1 MTSATTPSASSGT
14 AAPLPPSPSPAAK
27 PANGKRKR
35 ALLVVAALVV
45 LAGIGW
51 LAYYLLVARWHEQTD
66 DAYAQGNIVNI
77 TPQTAGTVV
86 AISVEDGMRV
96 TAGQVLVQL
105 DPNDAE
111 VAYQQAVANLANTVR
126 QVRGLFSSVDAAQAD
141 IAARQVAVA
150 QARADVARRSG
161 LVATGAV
168 SAEELAHARAQLQAA
183 EAALSASRGQL
194 SRNRALVDA
203 TTVGNQPQV
212 QAAAAQLRQA
222 YLAVQRSAI
231 VSPIDGYVGERS
243 VQLGQRVQPGA
254 ALMTVI
260 PLHEVWVEANFKE
273 TQLHDM
279 RLGQPVTLT
288 ADVYGDD
295 VVYDGTL
302 VSLGLGTGS
311 AFSLLPA
318 QNASGNW
325 IKIVQR
331 IPTRIALDSKQL
343 AAHPLRLGM
352 SMSVDVEVRDQS
364 GPVLPA
370 AVAGKPLLTTAA
382 YDKQLHDAD
391 ALIEKTIEDNLARAA
406 GA

>member
-1 MTSATTPSASSGT
+1 MTSETTPQASSGT
-14 AAPLPPSPSPAAK
+14 AAPLPAAPAAK

-96 TAGQVLVQL
+96 QAGQVLVQL

-126 QVRGLFSSVDAAQAD
+126 QVRGLYSSVEAAQAD

-168 SAEELAHARAQLQAA
+168 SAEELAHARTQVQAA

-203 TTVGNQPQV
+203 TTVANQPQV

-273 TQLHDM
+273 TQLRDM

-295 VVYDGTL
+295 VVYDGKL

-331 IPTRIALDSKQL
+331 IPTRIALDPQQL

-352 SMSVDVEVRDQS
+352 SMSVDVDVHDQS
-364 GPVLPA
+364 GAVLPA
-370 AVAGKPLLTTAA
+370 AVAGKPVLSTSA
-382 YDKQLHDAD
+382 YDRQLHDAD
-391 ALIEKTIEDNLARAA
+391 ALIEKTIRDNLARAA

>member
-1 MTSATTPSASSGT
+1 MTSETTPQASSGT
-14 AAPLPPSPSPAAK
+14 AAPLPPAPAAK

-51 LAYYLLVARWHEQTD
+51 LAYYLMVARWHEQTD

-96 TAGQVLVQL
+96 QAGQVLVQL

-126 QVRGLFSSVDAAQAD
+126 LVRGLYSSVEAAQAD

-168 SAEELAHARAQLQAA
+168 SAEELAHARTQLQAA

-203 TTVGNQPQV
+203 TTVANQPQV

-295 VVYDGTL
+295 VVYDGKL

-331 IPTRIALDSKQL
+331 IPTRIALDPKQL

-352 SMSVDVEVRDQS
+352 SMSVDVDVHDQS
-364 GPVLPA
+364 GAVLPA
-370 AVAGKPLLTTAA
+370 AVAGKPVLSTSA
-382 YDKQLHDAD
+382 YDRQLHDAD
-391 ALIEKTIEDNLARAA
+391 ALIEKTIRDNLARAA

>member
-1 MTSATTPSASSGT
+1 MTSETTPQASSGT
-14 AAPLPPSPSPAAK
+14 AAPLPPAPAAK

-96 TAGQVLVQL
+96 QAGQVLVQL

-126 QVRGLFSSVDAAQAD
+126 QVRGLYSSVEAAQAD

-161 LVATGAV
+161 LVGTGAV
-168 SAEELAHARAQLQAA
+168 SAEELAHARTQLQAA

-203 TTVGNQPQV
+203 TTVANQPQV

-260 PLHEVWVEANFKE
+260 PLHEVWIEANFKE

-295 VVYDGTL
+295 VVYDGKL

-331 IPTRIALDSKQL
+331 IPTRIALDPKQL
-343 AAHPLRLGM
+343 AEHPLRLGM
-352 SMSVDVEVRDQS
+352 SMSVDVDVHDQS
-364 GPVLPA
+364 GAVLPA
-370 AVAGKPLLTTAA
+370 AVAGKPVLSTSA
-382 YDKQLHDAD
+382 YDRQLHDAD
-391 ALIEKTIEDNLARAA
+391 ALIEKTIRDNLARAA

>member
-1 MTSATTPSASSGT
+1 MTSETTPQASSGT
-14 AAPLPPSPSPAAK
+14 AAPLPAAPAAK

-35 ALLVVAALVV
+35 ALLVLAALVV

-96 TAGQVLVQL
+96 QAGQVLVQL

-126 QVRGLFSSVDAAQAD
+126 QVRGLYSSVEAAQAD

-161 LVATGAV
+161 LVASGAV
-168 SAEELAHARAQLQAA
+168 SAEELAHARTQLQAA
-183 EAALSASRGQL
+183 EAALSVSRGQL

-203 TTVGNQPQV
+203 TTVANQPQV

-295 VVYDGTL
+295 VVYDGKL

-331 IPTRIALDSKQL
+331 IPTRIALDPKQL

-352 SMSVDVEVRDQS
+352 SMSVDVDVHDQS
-364 GPVLPA
+364 GAVLPA
-370 AVAGKPLLTTAA
+370 AVAGKPVLSTSA
-382 YDKQLHDAD
+382 YDRQLHDAD
-391 ALIEKTIEDNLARAA
+391 ALIEKTIRDNLARAA

>member
-1 MTSATTPSASSGT
+1 MTSETTPQASSGT
-14 AAPLPPSPSPAAK
+14 AAPLPPAPAAK

-35 ALLVVAALVV
+35 ALLGVAALVV

-96 TAGQVLVQL
+96 QAGQVLVQL

-126 QVRGLFSSVDAAQAD
+126 QVRGLYSSVEAAQAD

-168 SAEELAHARAQLQAA
+168 SAEELAHARTQLQAA

-203 TTVGNQPQV
+203 TTVANQPQV
-212 QAAAAQLRQA
+212 QAAAAQLRLA

-273 TQLHDM
+273 TQLRDM

-295 VVYDGTL
+295 VVYDGKL

-331 IPTRIALDSKQL
+331 IPTRIALDPQQL

-352 SMSVDVEVRDQS
+352 SMSVDVDVHDQS
-364 GPVLPA
+364 GAVLPA
-370 AVAGKPLLTTAA
+370 AVAGKPVLSTSA
-382 YDKQLHDAD
+382 YDRQLHDAD
-391 ALIEKTIEDNLARAA
+391 ALIEKTIRDNLARAA

>member
-1 MTSATTPSASSGT
+1 MTSETTPQASSGT
-14 AAPLPPSPSPAAK
+14 AAPLPPAPAAK
-27 PANGKRKR
+27 PANDKRKR

-96 TAGQVLVQL
+96 QAGQVLVQL

-111 VAYQQAVANLANTVR
+111 AAYQQAVANLANTVR
-126 QVRGLFSSVDAAQAD
+126 QVRGLYSSVEAAQAD

-168 SAEELAHARAQLQAA
+168 SAEELAHARTQLQAA

-203 TTVGNQPQV
+203 TTVANQPQV

-295 VVYDGTL
+295 VVYDGKL

-331 IPTRIALDSKQL
+331 IPTRIALDPKQL

-352 SMSVDVEVRDQS
+352 SMSVDVDVHDQS
-364 GPVLPA
+364 GAVLPA
-370 AVAGKPLLTTAA
+370 AVAGKPVLSTSA
-382 YDKQLHDAD
+382 YDRQLHDAD
-391 ALIEKTIEDNLARAA
+391 ALIEKTIRDNLARAA